1 MEKLLTAE
9 EYLSHFYEKPTE
21 MPKIPLADENF
32 LSAWS
37 EAEGAEVLNF
47 LSKNFNLPT
56 NKFDWK
62 NKPAMKI
69 EISQTL
75 GGKLPVITTADH
87 DDFCKMVALL
97 NDRDFKKYP
106 LTVNAFTMQTKAE
119 KIFRHRVIL
128 LNYAPYSN
136 VSAEKLNLS
145 AKDWLEKSQKLRMR
159 HEAAHYETLRIFGG
173 MKNHALDEIL
183 ADTLGQIAAFGNFSA
198 ERQKLFFG
206 LKGDE
211 CDGRLNFYLKK
222 VKPEEIT
229 KIYRAV
235 NSALDKF
242 SVEIKNLLNSGSS
255 DLEIFEFIACKKI

>member
-1 MEKLLTAE
+1 MEELLTAE
-9 EYLSHFYEKPTE
+9 EYLSHFYEKPAE
-21 MPKIPLADENF
+21 MPKLPLEDEKF
-32 LSAWS
+32 LSDWTDS
-37 EAEGAEVLNF
+37 NGAEVLNF

-56 NKFDWK
+56 DKFDWK
-62 NKPAMKI
+62 NKNAMKI

-75 GGKLPVITTADH
+75 GGKLPVITTANH

-136 VSAEKLNLS
+136 VSAEKLNLT
-145 AKDWLEKSQKLRMR
+145 AEDWLEKSHKLRMR

-211 CDGRLNFYLKK
+211 CDGRLNFYVKK
-222 VKPEEIT
+222 VKPEEII

-235 NSALDKF
+235 NSALDKI
-242 SVEIKNLLNSGSS
+242 SVEIKNFVGSS
-255 DLEIFEFIACKKI
+255 DLDIFEFIACQKI